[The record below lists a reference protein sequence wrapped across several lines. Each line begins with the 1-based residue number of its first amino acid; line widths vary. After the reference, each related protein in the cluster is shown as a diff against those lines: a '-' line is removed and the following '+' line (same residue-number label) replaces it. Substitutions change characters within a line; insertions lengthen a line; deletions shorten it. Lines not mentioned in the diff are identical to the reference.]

1 MWKTLTYYD
10 SCMDLDEIERLK
22 GEPLKKLIKEYGS
35 WSITDKNWE
44 EKDWDFVGNLARI
57 HKDLVLPVL
66 FSMTVVIDNK
76 NSSQYTIKV
85 RWSFFK
91 PGLQLLS
98 PSNIGPRG
106 PTIVARAERTTK
118 LEKSSLLARGCFA
131 NELYFAKEVLLAVLS
146 DR

>member
-66 FSMTVVIDNK
+66 FSMVVVIDNK

-91 PGLQLLS
+91 TP
-98 PSNIGPRG
+98 PSV
-106 PTIVARAERTTK
+106 TFTLKCMA
-118 LEKSSLLARGCFA
+118 
-131 NELYFAKEVLLAVLS
+131 
-146 DR
+146 